1 MEKLTDSHKF
11 TLWRGK
17 LQTNGL
23 DIHGIE
29 EIYSRRNG
37 QGEILFSLLM
47 TDATTPEGDKI
58 PPICFLKGEVVCV
71 LVCLIERKSRDKY
84 LLLVKQRRICD
95 GSHTYEHPA
104 GMLDSESD
112 PAAVAAREVYEE
124 TGIVIPKEELIRLL
138 NHPCYPSTGTSDE
151 AMYFFYCE
159 IELSLNEINAYH
171 NKAMGVESDHERI
184 TTFVAP
190 FAEGHH
196 LITNTNGILLDY
208 LYLKEI
214 GDWELIKDL

>member
-1 MEKLTDSHKF
+1 MEKLTDSHKYK
-11 TLWRGK
+11 LWRGK
-17 LQTNGL
+17 LETSGL
-23 DIHGIE
+23 NIHDIE

-37 QGEILFSLLM
+37 KDEILFSLLM

-71 LVCLIERKSRDKY
+71 LICFIEKVSREKY

-112 PAAVAAREVYEE
+112 PAAVAAREVHEE
-124 TGIVIPKEELIRLL
+124 TGIELAKEELTRLL

-151 AMYFFYCE
+151 AMYFFFCE
-159 IELSLNEINAYH
+159 IELTSDEIKAYH
-171 NKAMGVESDHERI
+171 NQKMGVESDHERI

-190 FAEGHH
+190 FAEGHR

-214 GDWELIKDL
+214 GDWELMKQL